1 MRDYKIMNRHL
12 YFFTKIISLAAA
24 VILAASVLTGC
35 RTTSVKGP
43 DADDAGKYVEALL
56 DLTCTGSYSGPV
68 SLSNAG
74 RDKELEIRDSI
85 IDDLYASTVEDA
97 GLTEDVQALF
107 RDFLVKAGQNCRYSV
122 TDVTPS
128 ENQASPDY
136 PEYNV
141 TVSIEPLK
149 AFKGASELLD
159 KEMNGLENDTGKLLE
174 TDPEVICSTAFKNVF
189 TALSAQLDQPEYE
202 SPQTL
207 VVHYYPVDAEHNLY
221 GISEEDCR
229 RLGEKLFS
237 MEGLNQD

>member
-1 MRDYKIMNRHL
+1 MNRHFVL
-12 YFFTKIISLAAA
+12 LTKVISLAAA
-24 VILAASVLTGC
+24 LILTASLLTGC
-35 RTTSVKGP
+35 RSSSVKGP

-56 DLTCTGSYSGPV
+56 DLTCTGSYSGSV

-74 RDKELEIRDSI
+74 NVKELEIRDSI

-97 GLTEDVQALF
+97 GLSEDVQTLF

-122 TDVTPS
+122 TEVTPS
-128 ENQASPDY
+128 ENQDPQDL
-136 PEYNV
+136 PEYDV

-149 AFKGASELLD
+149 AFKGASKLLD
-159 KEMNGLENDTGKLLE
+159 EEMDAMESDTGKLIE
-174 TDPEVICSTAFKNVF
+174 TDPEVICSTAFRNVF
-189 TALSAQLDQPEYE
+189 TALSDQLDQPEYD

-221 GISEEDCR
+221 GISEEDCQ

-237 MEGLNQD
+237 MEGLDQNE